1 MENKNQPR
9 KGKGYA
15 SIVLTIIVIGLFVA
29 GVVGA
34 YVYIASSPT
43 WYVKWKIQSYLRKQT
58 GKSNFQTDFQFPS
71 EKEMKTVP
79 DALKTNIQQVSQVGK
94 VTKKDIKSL
103 RAEVNRLASSN
114 KVLRAEISNLQ
125 ASLDAK
131 KADLAKIQVTTNA
144 DPVVIS
150 NLNGLKL
157 TITNLVSALSSKRE
171 QFTAINKELNTYSQ
185 DLQELQKEINGQ
197 QQAIQSALTLSPTNP
212 VVVAQNEFLKKTRES
227 LSQAIT
233 YRGMYE
239 VIGQELWVADKLLES
254 LNPAY
259 RKIGLALARQ
269 AALDSLN
276 YAENQWLAARI
287 YQAYLLPNL
296 NDATDPNYKMPLS
309 MENIINESVQCFRT
323 LEETDNV
330 INAYKTLIE
339 KTGGSARAD
348 WVRVQLSYIFEQ
360 VGDYKK
366 AIYYLNDIQATNNYA
381 RQLARIPTLEAK
393 LNPQKKK

>member
-1 MENKNQPR
+1 
-9 KGKGYA
+9 
-15 SIVLTIIVIGLFVA
+15 
-29 GVVGA
+29 
-34 YVYIASSPT
+34 
-43 WYVKWKIQSYLRKQT
+43 
-58 GKSNFQTDFQFPS
+58 
-71 EKEMKTVP
+71 
-79 DALKTNIQQVSQVGK
+79 
-94 VTKKDIKSL
+94 
-103 RAEVNRLASSN
+103 
-114 KVLRAEISNLQ
+114 
-125 ASLDAK
+125 
-131 KADLAKIQVTTNA
+131 
-144 DPVVIS
+144 
-150 NLNGLKL
+150 
-157 TITNLVSALSSKRE
+157 
-171 QFTAINKELNTYSQ
+171 
-185 DLQELQKEINGQ
+185 
-197 QQAIQSALTLSPTNP
+197 SALTLSPTNP

-348 WVRVQLSYIFEQ
+348 WARVQLSYIYEQ
-360 VGDYKK
+360 MGDYKK
-366 AIYYLNDIQATNNYA
+366 AIYYLNDIQTTNSYA

>member
-79 DALKTNIQQVSQVGK
+79 DALKTNVQQVSQVGK

-185 DLQELQKEINGQ
+185 DLQELQKEINSQ
-197 QQAIQSALTLSPTNP
+197 QQAIQSA
-212 VVVAQNEFLKKTRES
+212 
-227 LSQAIT
+227 
-233 YRGMYE
+233 
-239 VIGQELWVADKLLES
+239 
-254 LNPAY
+254 
-259 RKIGLALARQ
+259 
-269 AALDSLN
+269 
-276 YAENQWLAARI
+276 
-287 YQAYLLPNL
+287 
-296 NDATDPNYKMPLS
+296 
-309 MENIINESVQCFRT
+309 
-323 LEETDNV
+323 
-330 INAYKTLIE
+330 
-339 KTGGSARAD
+339 
-348 WVRVQLSYIFEQ
+348 
-360 VGDYKK
+360 
-366 AIYYLNDIQATNNYA
+366 
-381 RQLARIPTLEAK
+381 
-393 LNPQKKK
+393 